1 MKKPAQKMPK
11 PRRSGSGSSDSNSA
25 RSDLVLK
32 GAAVLLAGGAVAFPW
47 YVFFNQEKF
56 GVSVAGWEQLRDVRG
71 FRHDGGEMPP
81 GDNARGI
88 ASSGNAINGNG
99 NGDGQTGLDQLTTAT
114 VASPLLRK
122 KEGEGADLDQPMPGT
137 AGFRLLHVANGRAMI
152 EDQSGVYIVQ
162 QGSVLPDNSRLASIE
177 QRDGKWAIV
186 TSNGRFYESGK

>member
-1 MKKPAQKMPK
+1 VKKPSPKAQKPRK
-11 PRRSGSGSSDSNSA
+11 PSIKSA
-25 RSDLVLK
+25 DGNASRSDLVLK

-47 YVFFNQEKF
+47 YVFFNQDKF

-71 FRHDGGEMPP
+71 FRHDGGEMQPVET
-81 GDNARGI
+81 ARGI
-88 ASSGNAINGNG
+88 ARTGTAAG
-99 NGDGQTGLDQLTTAT
+99 NGDGDGDGGLDQLTTAT
-114 VASPLLRK
+114 VPSPMLRK
-122 KEGEGADLDQPMPGT
+122 REGEGADLDQPMPGA

-186 TSNGRFYESGK
+186 TSNGRFYESGR

>member
-1 MKKPAQKMPK
+1 MKKPAKKIPK
-11 PRRSGSGSSDSNSA
+11 PRKSASGSGDSSST

-81 GDNARGI
+81 GDNPRGI
-88 ASSGNAINGNG
+88 ARSGNATGG
-99 NGDGQTGLDQLTTAT
+99 NGDGEGALDQLTTAT
-114 VASPLLRK
+114 VASPMLRK

-162 QGSVLPDNSRLASIE
+162 QGSVLPDNSRLAAIE
-177 QRDGKWAIV
+177 QRDGKWAII
-186 TSNGRFYESGK
+186 TSNGHFYESGK